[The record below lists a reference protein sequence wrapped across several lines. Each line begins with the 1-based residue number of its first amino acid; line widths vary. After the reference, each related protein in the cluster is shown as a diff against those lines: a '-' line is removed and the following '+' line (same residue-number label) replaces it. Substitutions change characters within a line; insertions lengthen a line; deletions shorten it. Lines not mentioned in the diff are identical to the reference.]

1 MMNVSV
7 IMNSLNEDK
16 DHFDT
21 AVQSV
26 LNNDIKIHLIL
37 STVEGDKCIK
47 WIKKYKG
54 DIDIVTCKRHKK
66 NVQGSFKQL
75 NNALPLIKND
85 YFSFSSSNDMM
96 AFDKYRTEITMMRR
110 KGHKVCYSAFYI
122 TDADLNIRNKQEFLC
137 YNYNSHLQGNFVYD
151 CSTVE
156 TKTLKKYLPFST
168 KYYNMGFWDLWLR
181 MYLGEGNVFVYN
193 PIPVMYYR
201 QSVES
206 MHVKRRNDPKK
217 MQEYR
222 KQRELFIQQYR

>member
-7 IMNSLNEDK
+7 IMNSLNENEEY
-16 DHFDT
+16 FDT
-21 AVQSV
+21 AVRSI
-26 LNNDIKIHLIL
+26 LWNDIKIHLIL
-37 STVEGDKCIK
+37 STIDGDPSLKY
-47 WIKKYKG
+47 IKKFSG
-54 DIDIVTCKRHKK
+54 DIDIVTCKPHKK

-75 NNALPLIKND
+75 NNAIPLIKND

-96 AFDKYRTEITMMRR
+96 AFNKYRTEITRMRR
-110 KGHKVCYSAFYI
+110 KGHKVCYSAFYV
-122 TDADLNIRNKQEFLC
+122 TDERLNIRTKQEFME
-137 YNYNSHLQGNFVYD
+137 YNYNSHLQGNYVYD

-156 TKTLKKYLPFST
+156 TKTLKKYLPFSM

-181 MYLGEGNVFVYN
+181 MYLGEGDIFIYN

-201 QSVES
+201 QSAES